1 MIVDSHCHL
10 DFKELLSD
18 LDSVVSRANDSGV
31 KILQTICT
39 KISEFEK
46 IKEIAEKYYNVFCSV
61 GVHPHEVKN
70 EGLID
75 SDTIIKLANHP
86 KVIGIGE
93 TGLDYYYEH
102 SDKDAQIKSFR
113 NHIEASRVT
122 KLPIIIHTRS
132 AEDDTIN
139 ILKEETRK
147 GSFPALIH
155 CFTSTQELADECLN
169 MGMYISVSGI
179 ITFKN
184 AEELRSVIKSV
195 PLEKILVETDA
206 PYLAPV
212 PMRGK
217 SNEPSFVKY
226 TVDYLAGLIGETPEE
241 VSDVTTKNFF
251 QLFSKA
257 KL

>member
-10 DFKELLSD
+10 NFKELSSD
-18 LDSVVSRANDSGV
+18 LDSVVSRAKDSGV
-31 KILQTICT
+31 EILQTICT
-39 KISEFEK
+39 KISEFEN
-46 IKEIAEKYYNVFCSV
+46 IKKIAESYENVYCSV
-61 GVHPHEVKN
+61 GVHPHEVNK
-70 EGLID
+70 EGVID
-75 SDTIIKLANHP
+75 SDVIIDLAKHP

-102 SDKDAQIKSFR
+102 SDKDAQIKSFK

-132 AEDDTIN
+132 AEKDTIN
-139 ILKEETRK
+139 ILKEEMSK
-147 GSFPALIH
+147 GPFPALIH
-155 CFTSTQELADECLN
+155 CFTSTQELANECLD

-184 AEELRSVIKSV
+184 AEDLRSVIKTV
-195 PLEKILVETDA
+195 PIDRLLVETDA

-217 SNEPSFVKY
+217 SNEPAFVKY
-226 TVDYLAGLIGETPEE
+226 TVEYLASLIGKTPEE
-241 VSDVTTKNFF
+241 VSSFTTDNFF
-251 QLFSKA
+251 KLFSRVKS
-257 KL
+257 